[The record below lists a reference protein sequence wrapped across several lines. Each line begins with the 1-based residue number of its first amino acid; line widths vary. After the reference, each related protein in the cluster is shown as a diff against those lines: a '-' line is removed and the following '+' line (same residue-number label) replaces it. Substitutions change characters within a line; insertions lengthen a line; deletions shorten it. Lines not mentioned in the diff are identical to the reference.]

1 MIDHEDENSDK
12 VTPIPTVK
20 AEVLEKIIHW
30 IDYHKINYEK
40 TEKNPWNIQ
49 YFDVE
54 LKKKFEIVI
63 AADYLKVET
72 LLNESCHN
80 VLINYINL
88 M

>member
-1 MIDHEDENSDK
+1 MIDHEYENSDK

-30 IDYHKINYEK
+30 IDYHQINYEK
-40 TEKNPWNIQ
+40 TEKNPWYIQ

-54 LKKKFEIVI
+54 LKKKFEVVI
-63 AADYLKVET
+63 AADDLKVET
-72 LLNESCHN
+72 LLNESCDN